1 MTCDTPCPLTTIKPT
16 PLIQSETRLDKY
28 LLRWFLEGHV
38 YAFGRLGG
46 VPAEKIRYDN
56 LTSAVKRVVFGRARV
71 ENQRW
76 VAFRSHYKS
85 VPASSRECLV
95 SGLLLAAS

>member
-1 MTCDTPCPLTTIKPT
+1 M
-16 PLIQSETRLDKY
+16 
-28 LLRWFLEGHV
+28 

-56 LTSAVKRVVFGRARV
+56 LTAAVKRVLCGRTRV

-85 VPASSRECLV
+85 VPASSRPRLV
-95 SGLLLAAS
+95 SGLLLAAG